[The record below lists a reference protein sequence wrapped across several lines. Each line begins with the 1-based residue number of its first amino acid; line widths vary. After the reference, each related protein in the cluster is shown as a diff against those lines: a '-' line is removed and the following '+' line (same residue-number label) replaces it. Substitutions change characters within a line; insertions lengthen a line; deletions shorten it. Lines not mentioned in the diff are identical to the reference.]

1 MLTSLTWCAL
11 TSLRNCEYV
20 RLSFGTVLL
29 CTFGRTSH
37 STNDSPIATGHSQW
51 RHAGGGGGAVGVG
64 RSPGGG
70 VAACL
75 VIELLDCGPV
85 PAGRWVGARLI
96 GLESRSLRVVRP
108 VRPRRDQSGLSWR

>member
-1 MLTSLTWCAL
+1 MA
-11 TSLRNCEYV
+11 N
-20 RLSFGTVLL
+20 
-29 CTFGRTSH
+29 
-37 STNDSPIATGHSQW
+37 GHSQW
-51 RHAGGGGGAVGVG
+51 RQAGGRGGAVGVV

-96 GLESRSLRVVRP
+96 DLESDRSE
-108 VRPRRDQSGLSWR
+108 